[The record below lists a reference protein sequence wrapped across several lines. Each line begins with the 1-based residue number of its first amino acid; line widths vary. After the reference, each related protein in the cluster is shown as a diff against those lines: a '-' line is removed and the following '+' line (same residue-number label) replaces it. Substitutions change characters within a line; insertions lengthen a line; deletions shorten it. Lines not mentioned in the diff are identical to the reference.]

1 MVKLRMPIET
11 AIKKAKEFYHSA
23 AGKEWVQMTTTR
35 QGLNL
40 HGLPPELAN
49 LPLSV
54 FRSFVRSWPED
65 RYIKRAAL
73 QNFRQENNLSHK
85 KLAELLGVKP
95 KQVMRWLS
103 PSKKKDDFVP
113 IDFATFLSLRLS
125 AYRVLKDSCSY
136 ESYTI
141 EDENGKKHF
150 IIKKIN

>member
-11 AIKKAKEFYHSA
+11 AIKKAKEFYRSA
-23 AGKEWVQMTTTR
+23 AGNEWVQMTTTR
-35 QGLNL
+35 QRLNL
-40 HGLPPELAN
+40 RGFPPELAN

-85 KLAELLGVKP
+85 KLAELLGAEP

-103 PSKKKDDFVP
+103 PNKKKDDFVP
-113 IDFATFLSLRLS
+113 IDFTAFLSLKLS
-125 AYRVLKDSCSY
+125 AYGVLKDSCSY
-136 ESYTI
+136 EGYAI
-141 EDENGKKHF
+141 EVENSKKRF
-150 IIKKIN
+150 IVKKIN